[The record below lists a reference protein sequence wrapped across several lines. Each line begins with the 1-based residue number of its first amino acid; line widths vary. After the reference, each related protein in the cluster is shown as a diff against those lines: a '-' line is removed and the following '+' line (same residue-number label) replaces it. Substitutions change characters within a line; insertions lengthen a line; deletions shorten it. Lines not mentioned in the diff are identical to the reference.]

1 MVKSLVYCPVEYGIF
16 SLHLWENATPV
27 FFLVLSQGEA
37 YAHFFKPPSFFFCE
51 SQLTHHWA
59 IAAVPKKK
67 NNDKIPGGRGKG
79 QHGLTEP
86 L

>member
-1 MVKSLVYCPVEYGIF
+1 MHTSL
-16 SLHLWENATPV
+16 SLTV
-27 FFLVLSQGEA
+27 F
-37 YAHFFKPPSFFFCE
+37 FFFCE